1 VRESVYLHYRYKSA
15 NTDAEGA
22 TRLLKLTL
30 TENAALASPPAKII
44 AKGVTQILEY
54 QRRYEVFVC

>member
-1 VRESVYLHYRYKSA
+1 LHYRYKSA

-30 TENAALASPPAKII
+30 TENAALVSPPAKII

-54 QRRYEVFVC
+54 QRRFEVFVC